1 MVFAV
6 DGYHRDNK
14 KRNPNAIAAL
24 LVLGRIQR
32 AIAYQFNAAAY
43 LNEIT
48 LSDPDERKWSS

>member
-43 LNEIT
+43 LNER
-48 LSDPDERKWSS
+48 S